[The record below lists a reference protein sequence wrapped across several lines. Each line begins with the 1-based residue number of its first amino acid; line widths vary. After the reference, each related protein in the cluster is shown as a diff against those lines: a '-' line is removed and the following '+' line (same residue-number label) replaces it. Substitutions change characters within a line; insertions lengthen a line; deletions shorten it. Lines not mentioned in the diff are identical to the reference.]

1 MPDLTQDELTVLLI
15 ADEGASMI
23 PIGRWEVPL
32 KNLAT
37 KGLMQRLDNS
47 NYVITEAGRQA
58 AHAGEDANFKA
69 VIETR
74 NTIIQVQEKARARAE
89 ELAVLLA
96 ELSRFSASQTGDDP
110 MKALRS
116 WGKTILE
123 RAKELL
129 G

>member
-15 ADEGASMI
+15 ADEGGSMI
-23 PIGRWEVPL
+23 PIGRWEVPIRQ
-32 KNLAT
+32 LAT
-37 KGLMQRLDNS
+37 RGFMKRLDEV
-47 NYVITEAGRQA
+47 NYVITEAGREA

-74 NTIIQVQEKARARAE
+74 NAIVQVQEKARARAE
-89 ELAVLLA
+89 DLAVLLA
-96 ELSRFSASQTGDDP
+96 ELARSSAAQTGDDP